1 MIIKHGVHIRLRNS
15 HNTKTFVGFLFLDR
29 ALEETSLIK
38 HNWNSQH
45 ILAYKNSLGMLC
57 IRSR

>member
-15 HNTKTFVGFLFLDR
+15 HSTKKFVGFLFLDR

-38 HNWNSQH
+38 HNWSSQH
-45 ILAYKNSLGMLC
+45 FLTYKNSLGMKC